1 MINVT
6 VDDSGVREI
15 LATLEGMPEKLR
27 LAQRNLL
34 LQAGAE
40 VSEEY
45 LRSLRSEIPVR
56 RPLNPPDPR
65 QPEGGEARDRLRKV
79 RTSITGRTIE
89 YEFRTVGHIKYVLTG
104 TGPHEIS
111 PREGTPKL
119 VFYGRTVPG
128 LHFRDAVHHPG
139 INANLFP
146 DRAWQKSKYR
156 ISAILEQAVKDIK
169 LVG

>member
-34 LQAGAE
+34 LQAGAK
-40 VSEEY
+40 VSEVY
-45 LRSLRSEIPVR
+45 PQSLREEIPVR

-65 QPEGGEARDRLRKV
+65 QPEGGEAKKRLRKV

-89 YEFRTVGHIKYVLTG
+89 YEFRTVGYIKYVLTG
-104 TGPHEIS
+104 TGPHKIE
-111 PREGTPKL
+111 PRDPRGKL
-119 VFYGRTVPG
+119 KFYGRTVPG
-128 LHFRDAVHHPG
+128 LHFRDVVNHPG
-139 INANLFP
+139 INANAFP